1 MMSKQKAQARAAAAA
16 KIAAEAKR
24 RERRNTILKIAAVV
38 AAMAVIVVVGVIAG
52 THKGGGNSADKA
64 SQPAPAA
71 GESKYSLTV
80 GEKTAPHQVIIYEDF
95 LCPYCDQ
102 FELAS
107 SAQLAQL
114 AAQGKVYLDYRPFH
128 FLPENYSQEALN
140 AFAVVLTTSGPD
152 VAKKFHDL
160 LYENQPSEE
169 GPFPAMSKLV
179 DLAVQAG
186 ADESKVKAGIEDT
199 SSQKSWVDGADTVG
213 NDEAKIQGTPTIMLD
228 GKEFQ
233 QGSTVQELAANL
245 VKAVS

>member
-1 MMSKQKAQARAAAAA
+1 MSKQNAQARAAAAA
-16 KIAAEAKR
+16 KVAAEAKR
-24 RERRNTILKIAAVV
+24 RERRNTMLKIAAVV
-38 AAMAVIVVVGVIAG
+38 AAMAVIVVIGVIAG
-52 THKGGGNSADKA
+52 THNKGSSGDKA
-64 SQPAPAA
+64 TASHPAP
-71 GESKYSLTV
+71 GPGDSKYSLTV
-80 GEKTAPHQVIIYEDF
+80 GEKTAPHTVVIYEDF

-102 FELAS
+102 FELTGS
-107 SAQLAQL
+107 SQLAQL

-128 FLPENYSQEALN
+128 FLPEDYSLDALN
-140 AFAVVLTTSGPD
+140 AFAVVLNTSGPD

-160 LYENQPSEE
+160 LYQNQPSEQ

-199 SSQKSWVDGADTVG
+199 GSQKSWTDGADKIAS
-213 NDEAKIQGTPTIMLD
+213 DEAKVQGTPTILLD

-233 QGSTVQELAANL
+233 QGSTVQELATNL

>member
-1 MMSKQKAQARAAAAA
+1 MSKQNAQARAAAAA

-24 RERRNTILKIAAVV
+24 RERRNTLLKIAAVV
-38 AAMAVIVVVGVIAG
+38 AAMAVIVVVGLIAG
-52 THKGGGNSADKA
+52 THKSGGSDNKA
-64 SQPAPAA
+64 SQSAPAA
-71 GESKYSLTV
+71 GDSKYSLTV
-80 GEKTAPHQVIIYEDF
+80 GDKSAPHKVIVYEDF

-128 FLPENYSQEALN
+128 FLPEDYSLQALN
-140 AFAVVLTTSGPD
+140 AFAAVLKTSGPD

-160 LYENQPSEE
+160 LYQNQPSEE

-186 ADESKVKAGIEDT
+186 ADESKVKAAIEDT
-199 SSQKSWVDGADTVG
+199 SSQKSWTDGADKIAS
-213 NDEAKIQGTPTIMLD
+213 DEAKIQGTPTVLLD
-228 GKEFQ
+228 GHEFQ
-233 QGSTVQELAANL
+233 QGSTVQELATNL